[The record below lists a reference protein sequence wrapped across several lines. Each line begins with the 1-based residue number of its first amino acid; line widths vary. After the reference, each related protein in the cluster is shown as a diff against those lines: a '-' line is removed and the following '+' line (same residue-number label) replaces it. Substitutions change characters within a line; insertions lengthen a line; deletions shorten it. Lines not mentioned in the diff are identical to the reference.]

1 MNVVIT
7 AAETSTSVVKYLDIL
22 PEQSSINMP
31 SKSAW
36 LANVG
41 HLPSALKVP
50 EVHGWPG
57 THVVA
62 VGSRH
67 CDLSV
72 AGANV
77 PDAHG
82 EQKLSVDDVPPVNP
96 LPAAQDLIVW
106 STHALASNDPEKK
119 PRAQL
124 EHEAS
129 WDALPAVKPLP
140 LAHADVENAAHV
152 PVSASALYLP
162 AAHGAHVESDDAEP
176 AA

>member
-1 MNVVIT
+1 M
-7 AAETSTSVVKYLDIL
+7 
-22 PEQSSINMP
+22 
-31 SKSAW
+31 
-36 LANVG
+36 
-41 HLPSALKVP
+41 PSALKVP

-57 THVVA
+57 THIVA

-82 EQKLSVDDVPPVNP
+82 EQKLFVDDVPPVYP
-96 LPAAQDLIVW
+96 LPAAQELTVW
-106 STHALASNDPEKK
+106 RTHGLASNDLEKE
-119 PRAQL
+119 PWMQL

-140 LAHADVENAAHV
+140 LEHADTENTAHV
-152 PVSASALYLP
+152 PVSASALYFP
-162 AAHGAHVESDDAEP
+162 FTQGVHIESEDAEP